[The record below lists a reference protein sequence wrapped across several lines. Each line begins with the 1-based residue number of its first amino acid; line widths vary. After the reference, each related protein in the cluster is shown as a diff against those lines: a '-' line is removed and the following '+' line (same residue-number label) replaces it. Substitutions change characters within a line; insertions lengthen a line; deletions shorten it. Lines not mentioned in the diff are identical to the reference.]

1 MDFIEKKA
9 KAKINIGLDV
19 LGKFENGY
27 HDVKMIMHTVN
38 LADTLSFR
46 KNNTGKATMCSSDK
60 TIPEDER
67 NLIMKAT
74 NLFRNTYGVTEG
86 VHIELEKRIPH
97 AAGLGGGSA
106 DAATTLLALNEL
118 FQLHASQ
125 DELFEIGVKIGADV
139 PFCIMGGTALAE
151 GIGEKLTPL
160 QPLPTCAI
168 VLVKPKISVSTA
180 RVYQSFDLQEIDQ
193 HPDIDGIIKAL
204 EKQNLREICV
214 RLGNVLESVTI
225 HDFPELKTYKDYM
238 KKQGALGS
246 LMSGSGPTIFGIF
259 ENRMDAERVVRY
271 FEQQPEIASVNIA

>member
-1 MDFIEKKA
+1 LDFIEKKA
-9 KAKINIGLDV
+9 KAKINIGLDI
-19 LGKFENGY
+19 LGKFANGY
-27 HDVKMIMHTVN
+27 HEVKMIMHTVN
-38 LADTLSFR
+38 LADTLSFQ

-67 NLIMKAT
+67 NLIVKAA
-74 NLFRNTYGVTEG
+74 NLFRNTYEVTEG

-118 FQLHASQ
+118 FQIHASQ
-125 DELFEIGVKIGADV
+125 DELFKLGVKIGADV

-151 GIGEKLTPL
+151 GIGEKLTPI
-160 QPLPTCAI
+160 QPLPICTI

-180 RVYQSFDLQEIDQ
+180 HVYQSFDLQEMKQ

-204 EKQNLREICV
+204 EKQNLHEICV
-214 RLGNVLESVTI
+214 RLGNVLETVTI
-225 HDFPELKTYKDYM
+225 QEFPKLKTYKEYM

-259 ENRMDAERVVRY
+259 ENRMDAERVAHY
-271 FEQQPEIASVNIA
+271 FKQQPEIASVNIT